1 MNIEDQWIEGKN
13 RPYSLA
19 RHLELALLT
28 GDMED
33 VHPFLRPHIA
43 PAARATPHPKSNKL
57 RPWPGSLW
65 NNCSTTRS
73 SGRWLAAVNRG
84 PGSLPVGQRNKGLRA
99 DCYLP
104 GPCR

>member
-43 PAARATPHPKSNKL
+43 PAARAGVAALTDPKKHEAAALASPLARQFVEQLLDNPVL
-57 RPWPGSLW
+57 RKMARRRQSRAWFI
-65 NNCSTTRS
+65 TR
-73 SGRWLAAVNRG
+73 
-84 PGSLPVGQRNKGLRA
+84 RA
-99 DCYLP
+99 TK
-104 GPCR
+104 